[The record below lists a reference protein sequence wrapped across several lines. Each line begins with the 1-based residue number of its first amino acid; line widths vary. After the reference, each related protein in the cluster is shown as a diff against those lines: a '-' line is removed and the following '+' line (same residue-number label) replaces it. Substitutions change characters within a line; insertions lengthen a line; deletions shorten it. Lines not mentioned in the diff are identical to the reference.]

1 MEYDHV
7 SGVLIF
13 NGYMTCDVARQVY
26 YVWVSEMDTLRPQ
39 ITHVVGKLVINTWN
53 RGTLF
58 QTNLFGRFLLA
69 LLTFRDTN

>member
-1 MEYDHV
+1 
-7 SGVLIF
+7 
-13 NGYMTCDVARQVY
+13 
-26 YVWVSEMDTLRPQ
+26 MDTLRPQ

-69 LLTFRDTN
+69 LLTFRDVHTLTMEVLGWVEIPQESTVTAGNPDFL